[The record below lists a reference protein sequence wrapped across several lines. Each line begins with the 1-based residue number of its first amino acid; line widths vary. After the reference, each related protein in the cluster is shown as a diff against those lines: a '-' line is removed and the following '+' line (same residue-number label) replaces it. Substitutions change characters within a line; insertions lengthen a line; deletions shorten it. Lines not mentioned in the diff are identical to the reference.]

1 MHVQAQY
8 QGEPNCQRSGNKPY
22 LQGRR
27 CDEVEDY
34 YYTGP
39 LDYLLFE
46 GELATGTDKPPTTV
60 IRKKPSNIP
69 GQDTWTGFGYMEV
82 FEGATLTFHVPEI
95 HRSMDYFPII
105 RYQHEASHPT
115 DWEQATLELE
125 RMDGE
130 PDSNGPCA
138 GAVDTFQVSLQAGE
152 LNTENTEHPF
162 CLESGKRYNVKIT
175 FNQWI
180 PTTPTPGAK
189 ILIDSVSGKIFGKFF
204 LILDQERPNISH
216 KV

>member
-60 IRKKPSNIP
+60 IKKKPSNIP

-130 PDSNGPCA
+130 PESNGPCA

>member
-8 QGEPNCQRSGNKPY
+8 QGEPNCQRSGNNPY

-130 PDSNGPCA
+130 PESNGPCA

>member
-8 QGEPNCQRSGNKPY
+8 QGEPNCQRSGNKPN

-130 PDSNGPCA
+130 PESNGPCA
-138 GAVDTFQVSLQAGE
+138 GTVDTFQVSLQAGE